1 MEKKTF
7 IEPEVTKVEFEFNE
21 VIADSSC
28 THSFANQTLGAA
40 FCAVD

>member
-21 VIADSSC
+21 VIAASDAC
-28 THSFANQTLGAA
+28 LYGPMYVTLIQDPQ
-40 FCAVD
+40 CA

>member
-21 VIADSSC
+21 VIADSTC
-28 THSFANQTLGAA
+28 TGSFANFALGAA
-40 FCAVD
+40 FCATV